1 MFKRIIAASV
11 LGVSALGMMAANA
24 TSNGVYVTG
33 QLGIAH
39 TGNQFQAAK
48 GLESDVTFGKD
59 KKSLK
64 KDLAGRIAIGYQFT
78 PHWAAELGYTQFG
91 QQKSSASVLI
101 PGMANIVPMDAPQTF
116 VKNTVSTQEITI
128 SQHAFD
134 VVGKGIYP
142 INDKFNVY
150 AKAGMAYLV
159 TTVKGDKMGKNS
171 IMAPIAK
178 HNWAPEAG
186 LGFTYNVTS
195 NVFIDTSITHI
206 QPMGKNKPR
215 NIDFAAVGIGYSFG

>member
-1 MFKRIIAASV
+1 MFKRIIAVSV
-11 LGVSALGMMAANA
+11 LGVSTLSMMAANA
-24 TSNGVYVTG
+24 TTNGVYVTG
-33 QLGIAH
+33 QLGYAH
-39 TGNQFQAAK
+39 RGDALKST
-48 GLESDVTFGKD
+48 SDHPSFISIGKD
-59 KKSLK
+59 KAKMAN
-64 KDLAGRIAIGYQFT
+64 LAGRIAIGYQFT
-78 PHWAAELGYTQFG
+78 PHWAAELGYLQLSK
-91 QQKSSASVLI
+91 QKSNF
-101 PGMANIVPMDAPQTF
+101 NITDNISNIKV
-116 VKNTVSTQEITI
+116 TQQVTI
-128 SQHAFD
+128 SQRAFD

-159 TTVKGDKMGKNS
+159 TNVKGGEITDFNGEKHS

-206 QPMGKNKPR
+206 QPMGKNKP
-215 NIDFAAVGIGYSFG
+215 NSINFAAVGIGYSFG